1 MEKNNLRRKKRQ
13 LLTYPGTDA
22 LSLAGD
28 RGCRA
33 EVKAGD
39 TEELDSRSHSDSNN
53 GKDCFPREN

>member
-1 MEKNNLRRKKRQ
+1 MQ
-13 LLTYPGTDA
+13 LLTYPGIDA

-53 GKDCFPREN
+53 GKDCFPREK